1 MKLFS
6 KACIVLALLVLVG
19 CGGDGGESSADGA
32 NADGAKTVTH
42 SGTITEVDADG
53 KSITVDVK
61 DKGTMEFTFSDSTK
75 VLHRYQEVPFDS
87 LRADRQVGVEV
98 AEGSTTPMQVNIAN

>member
-6 KACIVLALLVLVG
+6 KACVVLALFVLVG
-19 CGGDGGESSADGA
+19 CGGNGGESAADK
-32 NADGAKTVTH
+32 ADGAKTVTH
-42 SGTITEVDADG
+42 SGTVTKVDAEG

-61 DKGTMEFTFSDSTK
+61 DKGTMEFTFGDSTK
-75 VLHRYQEVPFDS
+75 VLHRYKEVPFDS

-98 AEGSTTPMQVNIAN
+98 KEGSTTPMQVNIAN

>member
-6 KACIVLALLVLVG
+6 KACIVLALVVLVG
-19 CGGDGGESSADGA
+19 CGGNGGDGSADAGDTEGA
-32 NADGAKTVTH
+32 NTVTH
-42 SGTITEVDADG
+42 SGTITKVDADG

-61 DKGTMEFTFSDSTK
+61 EKGTMEFAFADSTK

-98 AEGSTTPMQVNIAN
+98 EEGSTTPMKVNIAN